1 MENVKGVKVTQSV
14 HFDIQDRKEIRFPP
28 LIKDKIEKEISALLS
43 KQVIEAVDDT
53 EGQVIS
59 NVFVRSKKDGSY
71 RVILN
76 LREFNKCLDKV
87 HFKMESLNNAI
98 NLMTQD
104 CFFASID
111 LKDAY
116 FSVNIHEDS
125 RKFFRFRF
133 QGVLYEFKGLPQGF
147 KHSPRI
153 FTKLCKPILGFLRKK
168 GHSLVG
174 YIDDFVIKAN
184 TKKECF
190 KSLQETGNTFDKL
203 GFTVHP
209 SKSVVEPVQEIEFLG
224 FVLNSVKM
232 QVSVSDD
239 KASNVISSIQK
250 FLKADQVTIR
260 DLAKIVGTLVA
271 LNAGVWI
278 GPVFWRR
285 LEIEKAIWL
294 KVYKGNF
301 DQVILISDVVKED
314 LRWWIE
320 NIQKFPSKV
329 LKDSVS
335 VVLTTDASLEGWG
348 AVLDDVVTGGD
359 WSSEEK
365 SCHINVLELKAVL
378 FGLKSLCDNCKGM
391 TIQVRTDNSTT
402 MACINRKGSAK
413 EMCNAIARLIWIWC
427 LEKDNKIVAVHLPG
441 TLNVDA
447 DKESRRKRYPEWV
460 LNRDVFCALNKVMGP
475 FSVDLFA
482 SRTAHQ
488 LDKYVSWKPDP
499 GAWKIDAFS
508 FDWTDEKMYCFPP
521 FCMLSLILARIRM
534 QKATLTIIAPQWP
547 KQVWFPTL
555 LEMLVDIPL
564 KLPMLKDIVLDPAT
578 GKNMRNAK
586 LKLMAF
592 KVSGNCLEVRRFRE
606 KQETLFVP
614 GGKIIQRSR
623 TMCFSGNGQFSV
635 I

>member
-1 MENVKGVKVTQSV
+1 MQGVKVTQSV
-14 HFDIQDRKEIRFPP
+14 EFDIQDKKEINFPP
-28 LIKDKIEKEISALLS
+28 KIKDEIKKEISALLQ
-43 KQVIEAVDDT
+43 KQVIEAVDDID
-53 EGQVIS
+53 GQIIS
-59 NVFVRSKKDGSY
+59 NVFVRNKKDGSY

-116 FSVNIHEDS
+116 FSVNIHEAS

-133 QGVLYEFKGLPQGF
+133 QGILYEFKGLPQGY

-174 YIDDFVIKAN
+174 YIDDFFIKAN
-184 TKKECF
+184 TKEQCF
-190 KSLQETGNTFDKL
+190 KSLQESGKTFDDL

-209 SKSVVEPVQEIEFLG
+209 SKSVFEPVQEIEFLG

-232 QVSVSDD
+232 EVSVGDD
-239 KASNVISSIQK
+239 KAKGVISSIQN
-250 FLKADQVTIR
+250 FLKADSITIR

-285 LEIEKAIWL
+285 LEIEKAMWL
-294 KVYKGNF
+294 KIYKGNF
-301 DQVILISDVVKED
+301 DQVVLISDMVKED
-314 LRWWIE
+314 LKWWIE
-320 NIQKFPSKV
+320 NIQNFPTKV
-329 LKDSVS
+329 LMDTVS

-348 AVLDDVVTGGD
+348 AVCGDVVTGGV
-359 WSSEEK
+359 WSSDEK
-365 SCHINVLELKAVL
+365 SYHINVLELKAVL
-378 FGLKSLCDNCKGM
+378 FGLKSLCDNFKGV

-413 EMCNAIARLIWIWC
+413 EMCNNITRLIWIWC
-427 LEKDNKIVAVHLPG
+427 LENENRLVAVHLPG
-441 TLNVDA
+441 TENVEA
-447 DKESRRKRYPEWV
+447 DKESRRKRYPEWF
-460 LNRDVFCALNKVMGP
+460 LNRDVFQELNKIMGP
-475 FSVDLFA
+475 FSIDLFA

-499 GAWKIDAFS
+499 GAWKVDALS
-508 FDWTDEKMYCFPP
+508 FDWTDENMYCFPP

-534 QKATLTIIAPQWP
+534 QQATMTIIAPQWP
-547 KQVWFPTL
+547 QQVWFPTL

-564 KLPMLKDIVLDPAT
+564 KLPMLKDIVVDPAT
-578 GKNMRNAK
+578 GKNMGNAK
-586 LKLMAF
+586 FQLMAF
-592 KVSGNCLEVRRFRE
+592 KISGDCSEIRRFRE
-606 KQETLFVP
+606 KQGTLFVP
-614 GGKIIQRSR
+614 DGGIIQRSL
-623 TMCFSGNGQFSV
+623 TMCISRNGQFSV
-635 I
+635 M